1 MELYLLKFYEIT
13 EKLQPDVSKYCSYQT
28 ALTFILFSKYT
39 RKAIT
44 NVGPKSEPRATPSTY
59 L

>member
-1 MELYLLKFYEIT
+1 MKLYLLKIYEIT